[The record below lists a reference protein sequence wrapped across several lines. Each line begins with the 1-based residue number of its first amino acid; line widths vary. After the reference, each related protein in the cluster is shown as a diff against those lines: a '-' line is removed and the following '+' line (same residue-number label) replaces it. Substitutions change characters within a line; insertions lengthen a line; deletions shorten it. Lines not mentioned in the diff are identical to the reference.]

1 MKDMM
6 QLPGLLKQ
14 EKEALGTQAILLYKI
29 YHCTTNQTEKRKAL
43 ERLLEY
49 ILTNKQFIIMK
60 NLI

>member
-49 ILTNKQFIIMK
+49 TY
-60 NLI
+60 